1 MRVEILN
8 YEDRWQAVKNATMN
22 TIGKESGSY
31 PDSEWKR
38 KILLAEH
45 SPIRLLTFTVRI
57 TDLPYWISVQLSR
70 HKVGIEHYVR
80 TQRTDR
86 TGVWRGG
93 LPQGALIDHT
103 MVLNAQALINISR
116 KRLCHQASVETR
128 NVWMEV
134 VDQISKYEPEL
145 ASVCRP
151 ECIYR
156 GFCPEMKS
164 CGNINLPSYR
174 EERARYMGRLLPRS
188 FQPEEHTGCTSDAC
202 PIEGVDQD

>member
-8 YEDRWQAVKNATMN
+8 YEDKWQAVKNAAMN
-22 TIGKESGSY
+22 TIGKESGAY

-38 KILLAEH
+38 NILLAEH

-57 TDLPYWISVQLSR
+57 TDLPYWVSVHLTR
-70 HKVGIEHYVR
+70 HKVGVEHYVK

-86 TGVWRGG
+86 TGVKRDE
-93 LPQGALIDHT
+93 LPQGALVDHT
-103 MVLNAQALINISR
+103 MVVDAQALINISR
-116 KRLCHQASVETR
+116 KRLCHQASTETR
-128 NVWMEV
+128 RVWMKV
-134 VDQISKYEPEL
+134 VDTLMKYEPEL

-164 CGNINLPSYR
+164 CGCINLESYQ
-174 EERARYMGRLLPRS
+174 EERVRYTGKKLIEVGVCLLP
-188 FQPEEHTGCTSDAC
+188 H
-202 PIEGVDQD
+202 